1 MIGSV
6 GEEARVGAAMTAALG
21 FYPPGTYIRLV
32 NGEIAV
38 SARRGT
44 AANTPLVVTIISAQ
58 GVALGTYLA
67 RNTREKAFAIHSPVG
82 PDSVKIRVNAG
93 RVFKALQKLPNMV

>member
-1 MIGSV
+1 M
-6 GEEARVGAAMTAALG
+6 
-21 FYPPGTYIRLV
+21 
-32 NGEIAV
+32 
-38 SARRGT
+38 
-44 AANTPLVVTIISAQ
+44 
-58 GVALGTYLA
+58 ALGTYLA